1 MSSLSFPGNSTAS
14 LPPSELPQLDL
25 LIIVYRPG
33 AAELQALGACLAA
46 LPPTIR
52 YSLALNAVQPQP
64 PEGLEPLLA
73 GALVV
78 QRHSENLGYG
88 RAANRLFKALPQ
100 PAPWLAVL
108 NTDLYWQPGSF
119 ETMLRW
125 LSANA
130 DVVAAVPQILSPSGQ
145 VERLTKRDPSLL
157 ALCSRRFL
165 PRHLK
170 PQWLRRLDGRFT
182 MDDHDLQTIYEV
194 PYLSGCCLL
203 VRSDAYAAVGGFDP
217 AYFLY
222 LEDADLTRR
231 LRPLGRCLHLP
242 VAAVTHGWGRGSHRS
257 LRLTL
262 VNLWSAVIYFRR
274 WGLRL
279 WN

>member
-1 MSSLSFPGNSTAS
+1 LSSSPASGTVIDSPGPA
-14 LPPSELPQLDL
+14 QLDL

-33 AAELQALGACLAA
+33 PAELQDLVSCLAA
-46 LPPTIR
+46 QPPTIR

-64 PEGLEPLLA
+64 LEGLEPLLA
-73 GALVV
+73 GALLVH
-78 QRHSENLGYG
+78 RNTENLGYG
-88 RAANRLFKALPQ
+88 RAANRLFKALPH
-100 PAPWLAVL
+100 PAPWVAAL
-108 NTDLYWQPGSF
+108 NTDLYWKPGSF
-119 ETMLRW
+119 ETLLGW
-125 LSANA
+125 LASQH
-130 DVVAAVPQILSPSGQ
+130 DVVAAVPQILNPSGQ

-165 PRHLK
+165 PRRIK
-170 PQWLRRLDGRFT
+170 PQWLLRLDARFT
-182 MDDHDLQTIYEV
+182 MDDHDLQSIFEV

-203 VRSDAYAAVGGFDP
+203 VRSECYAALGGFDP

-231 LRPLGRCLHLP
+231 LRSLGRCLHLP
-242 VAAVTHGWGRGSHRS
+242 VASVTHGWGRGSHRS

-274 WGLRL
+274 WGFSL
-279 WN
+279 WS

>member
-1 MSSLSFPGNSTAS
+1 LSSFFVSA
-14 LPPSELPQLDL
+14 QLDL

-33 AAELQALGACLAA
+33 AAELQALGACLAI

-64 PEGLEPLLA
+64 PEGLELLLA
-73 GALVV
+73 GALLV
-78 QRHSENLGYG
+78 QRNSENLGYG
-88 RAANRLFKALPQ
+88 RAANQLFKALPK
-100 PAPWLAVL
+100 PAPWVAVL

-119 ETMLRW
+119 ETLLGW
-125 LSANA
+125 LASQH
-130 DVVAAVPQILSPSGQ
+130 DVVAAVPQILSPLGQ
-145 VERLTKRDPSLL
+145 VERLTKRDPSFI

-165 PRHLK
+165 PRRIK
-170 PQWLRRLDGRFT
+170 PAWLRRLDARFT
-182 MDDHDLQTIYEV
+182 MDDQNLQTIFEV
-194 PYLSGCCLL
+194 PYLSGCCLF
-203 VRSDAYAAVGGFDP
+203 VRSNAYASIGGFDP

-242 VAAVTHGWGRGSHRS
+242 VASVTHGWGRGSHRS
-257 LRLTL
+257 VWLTL

-274 WGLRL
+274 WGFRF
-279 WN
+279 WS